1 MNRTQ
6 MNDHLAK
13 VMKQVEL
20 NPHMRTEGMYVPNRK
35 TMADMP
41 DEYLR
46 KQLCQRAG
54 RTLAGCVAC
63 VASARWASS
72 CWRGGQRREDAQSGW
87 HVCPL

>member
-35 TMADMP
+35 TMADM
-41 DEYLR
+41 DDVFLR
-46 KQLCQRAG
+46 KQLCGKAG
-54 RTLAGCVAC
+54 GSVCICVAC
-63 VASARWASS
+63 EGKCTVGKLLLERSQTA
-72 CWRGGQRREDAQSGW
+72 
-87 HVCPL
+87 

>member
-1 MNRTQ
+1 MIHTKRQ
-6 MNDHLAK
+6 MADYTAK

-20 NPHMRTEGMYVPNRK
+20 NPHMRTEGMYVPPRK

-54 RTLAGCVAC
+54 RSLAGCEVCAGKC
-63 VASARWASS
+63 TV
-72 CWRGGQRREDAQSGW
+72 GKIMLERRAT
-87 HVCPL
+87 P

>member
-54 RTLAGCVAC
+54 KSLAGCVAC
-63 VASARWASS
+63 VGK
-72 CWRGGQRREDAQSGW
+72 CTVGKLLLERRAT
-87 HVCPL
+87 P